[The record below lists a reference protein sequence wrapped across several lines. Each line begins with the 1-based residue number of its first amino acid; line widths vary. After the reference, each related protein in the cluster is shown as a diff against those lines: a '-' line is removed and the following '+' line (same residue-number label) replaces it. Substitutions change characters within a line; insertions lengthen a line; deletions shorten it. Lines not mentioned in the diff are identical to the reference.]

1 MDRLMEEKDLPDAW
15 KPKPKWPDDV
25 GEAKTSIRAELGA
38 STLPPAASSALPH
51 RDPMVR
57 RSRRAMARVTA
68 ALRARLDSET
78 ANAGIPTKPKR
89 IDHDWRV
96 RQWKK
101 HPLDCRC
108 PSCEYVWFWVDR
120 GEL

>member
-1 MDRLMEEKDLPDAW
+1 MREEELPDAW

-25 GEAKTSIRAELGA
+25 EGAKHKVREATGATVVPTS
-38 STLPPAASSALPH
+38 ASSALSH

-101 HPLDCRC
+101 HSLDCRC
-108 PSCEYVWFWVDR
+108 PSCEYVWHWVDR

>member
-1 MDRLMEEKDLPDAW
+1 MEEKDLPDAW
-15 KPKPKWPDDV
+15 KSKQPWPDDV
-25 GEAKTSIRAELGA
+25 EGAKPHRKVRAVPGA
-38 STLPPAASSALPH
+38 SSLPPAASSALPH

-108 PSCEYVWFWVDR
+108 PSCEYVWFWIGE